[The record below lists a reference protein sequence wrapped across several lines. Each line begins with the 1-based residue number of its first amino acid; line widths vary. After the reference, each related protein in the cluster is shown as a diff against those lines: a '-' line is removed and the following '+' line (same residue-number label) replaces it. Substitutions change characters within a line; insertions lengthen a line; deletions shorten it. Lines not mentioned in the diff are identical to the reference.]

1 MTLEFPVLVF
11 GVGNMGGA
19 IARCLRKAHP
29 EASISGIDPDRTKL
43 QSLEREGIL
52 RVFADSARFEHGV
65 LLLAI
70 KPQLLEVVATQLKSR
85 LGPDVTVVSIL
96 AGVPLSRLR
105 SALGTDQVVR
115 VMPNLA
121 LTVGAGATAIATD
134 GHSEA
139 ALARARALLAPTG
152 EVVDVLESQLD
163 AVTGLSGSGPAYVL
177 KFLMAL
183 EDGGVLAGLPRAVS
197 HRLAMATVAGTV
209 RLAQESALELDVL
222 RGQVTS
228 AGGTTIYG
236 LKSLEDHGFTG
247 AVMSA
252 VAAATERSKELGKH

>member
-1 MTLEFPVLVF
+1 MSFEFPVLVF

-19 IARCLRKAHP
+19 IARCLRRAHP
-29 EASISGIDPDRTKL
+29 EASIFGIDPDKTKIHE
-43 QSLEREGIL
+43 LEHDGVL
-52 RVFADSARFEHGV
+52 KSFPDTARFEHGV
-65 LLLAI
+65 LLLSI
-70 KPQLLEVVATQLKSR
+70 KPQLLEVVAGQLKSR
-85 LGPDVTVVSIL
+85 LGADVTVVSIL
-96 AGVPLSRLR
+96 AGVPLGRLR
-105 SALGTDQVVR
+105 AALGTDQVVR

-121 LTVGAGATAIATD
+121 STVGAGATAIATD

-139 ALARARALLAPTG
+139 ALARARAILVPTG
-152 EVVDVLESQLD
+152 EVVDVTESQLD

-197 HRLAMATVAGTV
+197 HKLAMATVAGTV
-209 RLAQESALELDVL
+209 RLAQESHLEWDVL

-228 AGGTTIYG
+228 PGGTTIHG
-236 LKSLEDHGFTG
+236 LKALEDNGFAA

-252 VAAATERSKELGKH
+252 VVAATERSRELGKS